1 MVETTTKKVQ
11 QLIKSL
17 LVEAHIDN
25 IMAKWLSPMPDP
37 LGIPVF
43 YTLNFTN

>member
-25 IMAKWLSPMPDP
+25 IMAKWLSPA
-37 LGIPVF
+37 
-43 YTLNFTN
+43 